1 MMEIRFLTADD
12 AREFWRLRLEALEG
26 VPEAFSSSEEEH
38 QALSMDDVTARLDSG
53 GGDSFVVG
61 AFDAVRLVGMA
72 GFHRER
78 GRKTC
83 HKGRIWG
90 VYLAPE
96 KRGEGLGRGLL
107 ERLLERAN
115 RIAGVEQISLSVTT
129 TQSAAIHLYRSLGFQ
144 SFGCE
149 PRALR
154 ISDRFLDEEYMVLR
168 LKPANE
174 V

>member
-1 MMEIRFLTADD
+1 
-12 AREFWRLRLEALEG
+12 
-26 VPEAFSSSEEEH
+26 
-38 QALSMDDVTARLDSG
+38 MDDVTARLGSG

-61 AFDAVRLVGMA
+61 AFDAGRLVGMA

-115 RIAGVEQISLSVTT
+115 RIEGVEQISLSVTAT
-129 TQSAAIHLYRSLGFQ
+129 RRLRSTCTGRLGF
-144 SFGCE
+144 SPLAVNPG
-149 PRALR
+149 R
-154 ISDRFLDEEYMVLR
+154 
-168 LKPANE
+168 
-174 V
+174 

>member
-1 MMEIRFLTADD
+1 MEIRFLTADD

-26 VPEAFSSSEEEH
+26 VPKAFSSAEEGH
-38 QALSMDDVTARLDSG
+38 RALSMDDVTARLGSG
-53 GGDSFVVG
+53 KGESFVAG
-61 AFDAVRLVGMA
+61 AFDAGRLLGMA

-90 VYLAPE
+90 VYLAAE

-107 ERLLERAN
+107 ERLLERAH
-115 RIAGVEQISLSVTT
+115 RIEGVEQISLSVTET
-129 TQSAAIHLYRSLGFQ
+129 RSATIHLYRSLGLQ

-154 ISDRFLDEEYMVLR
+154 IGDRFIDEQYMVLR

-174 V
+174 M

>member
-1 MMEIRFLTADD
+1 
-12 AREFWRLRLEALEG
+12 
-26 VPEAFSSSEEEH
+26 
-38 QALSMDDVTARLDSG
+38 
-53 GGDSFVVG
+53 
-61 AFDAVRLVGMA
+61 MA
-72 GFHRER
+72 GFDRER

-96 KRGEGLGRGLL
+96 KRGEGLGQGLL
-107 ERLLERAN
+107 ERLLERAH
-115 RIAGVEQISLSVTT
+115 RIEGVEQISLSVTA

-144 SFGCE
+144 SFGRE

-154 ISDRFLDEEYMVLR
+154 ISGRFIDEEYMVLR

-174 V
+174 MSERSTAEIKSALDFSVQDASARQPSPRTAKPRDGY